1 MCRSLIVTMRFYD
14 NADQT
19 PPHLV
24 EDSEFVNID
33 PSATLTVEGTHFG
46 EREVLDRVQ
55 SATASIDYCIW
66 P

>member
-1 MCRSLIVTMRFYD
+1 MQLASVSKL
-14 NADQT
+14 
-19 PPHLV
+19 
-24 EDSEFVNID
+24 
-33 PSATLTVEGTHFG
+33 LTCSEGTYFG